1 MSRGGEAWRFPRAHP
16 DRTLALALCVA
27 GQLFHAGLRAA
38 EPDAGVVDFNP
49 AFLQGG
55 SRVDVSRFSRG
66 NVVLAGEYLVDLQ
79 VNGKWVSRANVRFTP
94 QAGSDVAQPCIEP
107 SLFDRI
113 GIDLQKLTEAARA
126 ELQAAP
132 RDTCLDIGR
141 LVQDAAVKFE
151 LSTLRL
157 DISVPQASMSHAPRD
172 FVDPAQWDSGVP
184 SATLGYNL
192 NAYRSA
198 AVGSSST
205 RSHGDFLLGVNYGS
219 WHLRQRSAV
228 ELVSGGGTQFQS
240 IATYLTH
247 DIPAIRSNLIL
258 GDSFTDGAV
267 FDSFG
272 FRGISLA
279 SSDQMLPES
288 RREYAP
294 VVRGIARTNARLVI
308 TQNGVTV
315 LETTVSPGAFEINDL
330 YATGYGGDLNV
341 AIHEADGTEQNF
353 IVPYSPMVQLLRPGI
368 WRYTLTAGEVQQPST
383 TGSERFSQA
392 TLQHGISS
400 LVTGY
405 SGVVAANDYGA
416 GLLGVALNTRV
427 GAMSVDVAH
436 ARSRI
441 DAVRQ
446 VHGETVRLGFSKL
459 LRPTQTSI
467 TLAAYP
473 FVSGNY
479 HSLIEVQSLRQ
490 AAQAGVDLQGIRRMR
505 RQWQIGINQNLP
517 GRWGNFFLS
526 ASLREYWGQD
536 STATQLQAGY
546 TNQLRLAG
554 TRLSYGVTVAQQDNL
569 RKGNHD
575 RRVQMNFSLP
585 LGHSAHSPLLSTSFM
600 QDSTGDERTRGGQE
614 VLIGSAGERH
624 QFNYSIAASQADGDS
639 AYTANGQYRGAYTSV
654 SAGGSKGSGYSQQSL
669 GATGGLVVHPGGV
682 TLSNQ
687 LTDTFGIVEAPGAEG
702 ARVTNSVGTVVNKS
716 GYAVLPF
723 LLPYRMNTIT
733 IDPEGA
739 ASPDVEFKSTSVLV
753 APRLNS
759 VVMVRFQTVAG
770 RAVLITVRMPDGEA
784 VPFGASVV
792 DAQGNEVGLAGQD
805 GRIYLRGVAE
815 SGALTARW
823 GDEPAERCTF
833 DYQLPAK
840 QESKDA
846 FVRLDARCRSGAA
859 TEGQ

>member
-1 MSRGGEAWRFPRAHP
+1 
-16 DRTLALALCVA
+16 
-27 GQLFHAGLRAA
+27 
-38 EPDAGVVDFNP
+38 
-49 AFLQGG
+49 
-55 SRVDVSRFSRG
+55 
-66 NVVLAGEYLVDLQ
+66 
-79 VNGKWVSRANVRFTP
+79 
-94 QAGSDVAQPCIEP
+94 
-107 SLFDRI
+107 
-113 GIDLQKLTEAARA
+113 
-126 ELQAAP
+126 
-132 RDTCLDIGR
+132 
-141 LVQDAAVKFE
+141 
-151 LSTLRL
+151 
-157 DISVPQASMSHAPRD
+157 
-172 FVDPAQWDSGVP
+172 
-184 SATLGYNL
+184 
-192 NAYRSA
+192 
-198 AVGSSST
+198 
-205 RSHGDFLLGVNYGS
+205 
-219 WHLRQRSAV
+219 
-228 ELVSGGGTQFQS
+228 
-240 IATYLTH
+240 
-247 DIPAIRSNLIL
+247 
-258 GDSFTDGAV
+258 
-267 FDSFG
+267 
-272 FRGISLA
+272 
-279 SSDQMLPES
+279 
-288 RREYAP
+288 
-294 VVRGIARTNARLVI
+294 
-308 TQNGVTV
+308 
-315 LETTVSPGAFEINDL
+315 
-330 YATGYGGDLNV
+330 
-341 AIHEADGTEQNF
+341 
-353 IVPYSPMVQLLRPGI
+353 
-368 WRYTLTAGEVQQPST
+368 
-383 TGSERFSQA
+383 
-392 TLQHGISS
+392 
-400 LVTGY
+400 
-405 SGVVAANDYGA
+405 
-416 GLLGVALNTRV
+416 
-427 GAMSVDVAH
+427 
-436 ARSRI
+436 
-441 DAVRQ
+441 
-446 VHGETVRLGFSKL
+446 
-459 LRPTQTSI
+459 
-467 TLAAYP
+467 
-473 FVSGNY
+473 
-479 HSLIEVQSLRQ
+479 VQSLRQ